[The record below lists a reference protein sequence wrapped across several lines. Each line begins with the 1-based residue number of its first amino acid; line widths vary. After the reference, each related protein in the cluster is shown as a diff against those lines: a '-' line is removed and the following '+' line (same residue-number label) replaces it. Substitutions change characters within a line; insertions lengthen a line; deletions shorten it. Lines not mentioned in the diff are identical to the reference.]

1 MATFD
6 RGFKSWAERTSGNIR
21 RELDLSPH
29 DPLDVFKLADY
40 LSVTA
45 CTPRDFPGLP
55 EDILH
60 QLLVEDPWGWSAAT
74 LALHDERTLLIYNP
88 RKSAGRRASD
98 IGHELAHVLIE
109 HKPSTIIF
117 SHDGSFAMRTF
128 DQKQEDEANWLAWS
142 LLLPR
147 EALLRAQQNG
157 LSTDQ
162 IADLYGVTSQLV
174 EFRLRMTGVSAQL
187 ARSKGRFRR

>member
-29 DPLDVFKLADY
+29 DPLDVFKLAEF
-40 LSVTA
+40 LEVMA
-45 CTPRDFPGLP
+45 CTPRDFPGLSS
-55 EDILH
+55 DVLN
-60 QLLVEDPWGWSAAT
+60 QLLDHDPWGWSAAT
-74 LALHDERTLLIYNP
+74 LTRHDGKVLLIFNP
-88 RKSAGRRASD
+88 RKSRGRMASD
-98 IGHELAHVLIE
+98 IAHELAHIILE

-117 SHDGSFAMRTF
+117 SHDGSFAMRTY

-147 EALLRAQQNG
+147 EALLRTRRNA
-157 LSTDQ
+157 LSVEQT
-162 IADLYGVTSQLV
+162 AEMYGVTTQLV
-174 EFRLRMTGVSAQL
+174 NYRMRMTGVSVQL
-187 ARSKGRFRR
+187 ERARSRK

>member
-29 DPLDVFKLADY
+29 DPLDVFRLAEF
-40 LSVTA
+40 LEVMA

-55 EDILH
+55 SDVLN
-60 QLLVEDPWGWSAAT
+60 QLLDHDPWGWSAAT
-74 LALHDERTLLIYNP
+74 LTRHDGKVLLIFNP
-88 RKSAGRRASD
+88 RKSRGRMASD
-98 IGHELAHVLIE
+98 IAHELAHIILE

-117 SHDGSFAMRTF
+117 SHDGSFAMRTY

-147 EALLRAQQNG
+147 EALLRTRRNA
-157 LSTDQ
+157 LSVEQT
-162 IADLYGVTSQLV
+162 AEMYGVTTQLV
-174 EFRLRMTGVSAQL
+174 NYRLRMTGVSVQL
-187 ARSKGRFRR
+187 ERTRGRK